1 MPLQVTVKIRYRQ
14 IPQPA
19 TLTSEDEIVFDETQ
33 RSIPPGQV
41 AVAYIGDECIGSG
54 IITNS

>member
-1 MPLQVTVKIRYRQ
+1 MPIKITAKIRYRQ

-19 TLTSEDEIVFDETQ
+19 TLTSENEIIFDETQ

-41 AVAYIGDECIGSG
+41 VVAYIGDVCIGSG
-54 IITNS
+54 IIVTE